1 MTRKRCLEH
10 KTLSHSAL
18 VVTLL
23 VAVSCASAG
32 PAICSVPPLLVK
44 TKRKR
49 TKVNLEKG
57 DGALYSVSMA
67 PEREREQEPKLLSV
81 LDGVARG
88 SEESAALR
96 ALRLQRWKD
105 EAREQGLG
113 LANCY
118 RNVLEK

>member
-1 MTRKRCLEH
+1 MIRKRCLEH

-32 PAICSVPPLLVK
+32 PAICSVPALLVK
-44 TKRKR
+44 TKRRR

-57 DGALYSVSMA
+57 GGALYSVSMA
-67 PEREREQEPKLLSV
+67 LEREREQEPKLLSV

-118 RNVLEK
+118 RNVSGR